1 VRRIAGARDDF
12 SNDSRCSRTEED
24 EMKVPLL
31 KICELS
37 FLFAGLSMAQ
47 AQQSI
52 GTVGVQDA
60 TVAGALEVSNGRAIL
75 VGNTTV
81 TARDRTADIALN
93 RGGTVKVCATSGLH
107 LTAGKSEGTVATTP
121 LMLALDR
128 GAIEVQISATPRD
141 VVMTPDLRFTVRADG
156 PLDLQLRVTRNGDT
170 CVDNRGAQA
179 PVLNVADQF
188 GEAAYELRAGQ
199 HVLFEHGSLKEVV
212 DHESSSCGCPPEATM
227 SVADALLH
235 PAGSGNAAAGDA
247 ATVVKPAAEQH
258 PFPAAVSAG
267 LAPPSAVPPA
277 PAGAP
282 HTQVSAALSSNEGAD
297 SLAPKATEK
306 VPAEA
311 PAANTATTGAP
322 ASPPATTTS
331 ATGASAPVAATTPAG
346 VAASQAP
353 PEPKHDLVHVVGRFF
368 KRLFGGG

>member
-1 VRRIAGARDDF
+1 
-12 SNDSRCSRTEED
+12 
-24 EMKVPLL
+24 MKVPLF

-37 FLFAGLSMAQ
+37 FFFAALSMAQ

-52 GTVGVQDA
+52 GTVGMQDA

-81 TARDRTADIALN
+81 TARDRVAEIALN

-107 LTAGKSEGTVATTP
+107 LTAGKSVDAAAGSVP

-128 GAIEVQISATPRD
+128 GAIEVQMAATTRD
-141 VVMTPDLRFTVRADG
+141 VVMTPDLRFTMRGDG

-170 CVDNRGAQA
+170 CVENRGAQA

-212 DHESSSCGCPPEATM
+212 DHESSSCGCPPEQTM

-235 PAGSGNAAAGDA
+235 PAGAGNNTAGDA
-247 ATVVKPAAEQH
+247 ATAAKPAAEEH

-267 LAPPSAVPPA
+267 LAPPSAAPPA
-277 PAGAP
+277 PAGAV
-282 HTQVSAALSSNEGAD
+282 HTQVSAALSSGGDAD
-297 SLAPKATEK
+297 SLTAPKASETA
-306 VPAEA
+306 PASAPA
-311 PAANTATTGAP
+311 PAALAAP
-322 ASPPATTTS
+322 RV
-331 ATGASAPVAATTPAG
+331 APTE
-346 VAASQAP
+346 Q
-353 PEPKHDLVHVVGRFF
+353 KHDLVHVVGRFF
-368 KRLFGGG
+368 KRIFGGG

>member
-1 VRRIAGARDDF
+1 
-12 SNDSRCSRTEED
+12 
-24 EMKVPLL
+24 MKVPLL

-37 FLFAGLSMAQ
+37 FFFTALSIAQ

-81 TARDRTADIALN
+81 TARDRVAEIALN
-93 RGGTVKVCATSGLH
+93 RGGMVKVCATSGLH
-107 LTAGKSEGTVATTP
+107 LTAGKSADGATP

-128 GAIEVQISATPRD
+128 GAIEVQMAATTRD
-141 VVMTPDLRFTVRADG
+141 VVMTPDLRFTMRGDG

-170 CVDNRGAQA
+170 CVENRGAQA

-235 PAGSGNAAAGDA
+235 PGSPGDA
-247 ATVVKPAAEQH
+247 TTAEKPTVEQH

-267 LAPPSAVPPA
+267 LAPPPAVPQA
-277 PAGAP
+277 PAGAV
-282 HTQVSAALSSNEGAD
+282 HTQVSAALSSGGGSD
-297 SLAPKATEK
+297 SLAEPPGAAEK
-306 VPAEA
+306 TPTSA
-311 PAANTATTGAP
+311 PAP
-322 ASPPATTTS
+322 SV
-331 ATGASAPVAATTPAG
+331 VAAPQ
-346 VAASQAP
+346 AAP
-353 PEPKHDLVHVVGRFF
+353 PKHDLVHSVGRFF
-368 KRLFGGG
+368 KRIFGGK